1 MKRKL
6 AAAATTVLVACV
18 AAGCGGDGDDDAA
31 TSTTATTS
39 GAPVSK
45 AAFITAA
52 DAVCTKTNAKIQTAA
67 AKLQAKSKKSGEI
80 PKTDVVKFF
89 KQTSLPAYDDMV
101 QQLGALMPP
110 KSDEAKVNGII
121 ASMAAAIDVV
131 KADPAKFAS
140 RDVSDPFDD
149 ANKRARDYGMK
160 VCGS

>member
-52 DAVCTKTNAKIQTAA
+52 DAVCTKTNAKIQAAA
-67 AKLQAKSKKSGEI
+67 AKLQAKSRKSGEI

-101 QQLGALMPP
+101 QQLGALTAP
-110 KSDEAKVNGII
+110 KSDEAKVDGII

-131 KADPAKFAS
+131 KDDPAKFAS
-140 RDVSDPFDD
+140 RNVSDPFAD
-149 ANKRARDYGMK
+149 ANKLARDYGMK

>member
-1 MKRKL
+1 MPSPRERPSMKRKL

-101 QQLGALMPP
+101 QQLGALMAP

-131 KADPAKFAS
+131 
-140 RDVSDPFDD
+140 
-149 ANKRARDYGMK
+149 
-160 VCGS
+160 